1 MHTAWHTVVTKYT
14 LRILKHSLITRRLK
28 DLTLSLG
35 AIDLSLGASDF
46 SERETDTERE
56 RQRQRQRDRETE
68 RQRKRERERERGE
81 GGRAADPDYISRD
94 AQQEGE
100 PRPAPP
106 RGPRR
111 RCPPQE
117 AGGARRLQVLRLGS
131 GVLFRGAAQ
140 GLARGALGS
149 LGGQSRR

>member
-46 SERETDTERE
+46 SERETDRQTHRERE
-56 RQRQRQRDRETE
+56 RQRQRQR
-68 RQRKRERERERGE
+68 EREREE

-131 GVLFRGAAQ
+131 GVLSRGAAQ

>member
-1 MHTAWHTVVTKYT
+1 M
-14 LRILKHSLITRRLK
+14 
-28 DLTLSLG
+28 
-35 AIDLSLGASDF
+35 SLGASDF
-46 SERETDTERE
+46 SERE
-56 RQRQRQRDRETE
+56 RETD
-68 RQRKRERERERGE
+68 RQTDRHRKREREREREE

-106 RGPRR
+106 RGHRR

-117 AGGARRLQVLRLGS
+117 AGCAQRLQVLRLVS
-131 GVLFRGAAQ
+131 GVLSRAAAQ

>member
-14 LRILKHSLITRRLK
+14 PRILKYSVITRRIE

-35 AIDLSLGASDF
+35 AFGLSLGASDF
-46 SERETDTERE
+46 SEREERE
-56 RQRQRQRDRETE
+56 R
-68 RQRKRERERERGE
+68 RERGEREE

-106 RGPRR
+106 RGLRR
-111 RCPPQE
+111 RSPPHE
-117 AGGARRLQVLRLGS
+117 AGGAQRLQVLRLVS
-131 GVLFRGAAQ
+131 GVLSRGAAQ
-140 GLARGALGS
+140 GLARGAPGS
-149 LGGQSRR
+149 LRGQGRR